1 MKKIKPILICGG
13 LLLSAGL
20 ALSACHTPDQ
30 QSNHETKATT
40 SKSIQPS
47 KEKTKNSPFSSVPKS
62 EQKQTRPVI
71 PKENETPGI
80 PNKPTVSYNYSTVAA
95 NRLISQK
102 ISC

>member
-20 ALSACHTPDQ
+20 ALSACHTPEQ

-47 KEKTKNSPFSSVPKS
+47 KEKTKNSPYSSVPKN

-71 PKENETPGI
+71 PKENESAIRT
-80 PNKPTVSYNYSTVAA
+80 
-95 NRLISQK
+95 LQK
-102 ISC
+102 QH